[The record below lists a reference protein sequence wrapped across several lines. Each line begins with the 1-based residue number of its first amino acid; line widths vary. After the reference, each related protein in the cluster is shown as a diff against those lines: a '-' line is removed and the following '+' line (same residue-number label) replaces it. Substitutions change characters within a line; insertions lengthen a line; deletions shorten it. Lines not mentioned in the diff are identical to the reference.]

1 MLKVQVKVNN
11 KSKDISEVFTSLDR
25 LLYVVAKD
33 IMSILAIIGC
43 IFFVVGLASFIILP
57 TFFLSDSS
65 AIHALGIV
73 VSLFVMGY
81 STKELHKRYR
91 LHFSEK

>member
-33 IMSILAIIGC
+33 IMSIFAIIGC
-43 IFFVVGLASFIILP
+43 IFFVVGLASFIILS
-57 TFFLSDSS
+57 TFLLSDNS

-73 VSLFVMGY
+73 VSLFVIGY
-81 STKELHKRYR
+81 SAKELRKRYH